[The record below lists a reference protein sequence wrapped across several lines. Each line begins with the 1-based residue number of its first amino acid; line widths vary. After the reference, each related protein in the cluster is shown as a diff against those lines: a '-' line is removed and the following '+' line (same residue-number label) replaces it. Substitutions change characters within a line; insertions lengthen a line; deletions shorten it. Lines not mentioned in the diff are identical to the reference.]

1 MASFIVVISWSRSI
15 SFFPIRLDQ
24 QKSSMLDYKIP
35 SVQIV
40 GTISLT
46 FKLQFID
53 TQEKKTSVTEDL
65 RNKEHRI
72 TLGFSSLDAP
82 CTHAYS

>member
-1 MASFIVVISWSRSI
+1 MASNGNENSGDLLQELSGIKKMVESLRKKQEDYRYESNYEQESI
-15 SFFPIRLDQ
+15 HN
-24 QKSSMLDYKIP
+24 
-35 SVQIV
+35 
-40 GTISLT
+40 
-46 FKLQFID
+46 LQFID
-53 TQEKKTSVTEDL
+53 NQEKKTSIATDL